1 MPRSKIHRQVDA
13 AKNQAKSNETT
24 SPVDP
29 TISPKAL
36 ARLDGGRI
44 AYLKQIR
51 SEEVSSL
58 FPQIPEIGPG
68 FLLFALLAA
77 DGTPVMITNT
87 REAAIA
93 TAKENHLEL
102 VSVH

>member
-1 MPRSKIHRQVDA
+1 MPKSKTRRQADA
-13 AKNQAKSNETT
+13 ANNQAKSSETK

-29 TISPKAL
+29 GISPEAL

-68 FLLFALLAA
+68 FSLFALLAA

-93 TAKENHLEL
+93 SARDNQLEL

>member
-1 MPRSKIHRQVDA
+1 VPKSKTLRQTDA
-13 AKNQAKSNETT
+13 AKNQPKTSETT
-24 SPVDP
+24 SSVDP
-29 TISPKAL
+29 AIPPDAL
-36 ARLDGGRI
+36 ARLDGGRM
-44 AYLKQIR
+44 AYLKKIR

-68 FLLFALLAA
+68 FSLFALFAA
-77 DGTPVMITNT
+77 DGRPIMITNT

-93 TAKENHLEL
+93 SARGNQLEL